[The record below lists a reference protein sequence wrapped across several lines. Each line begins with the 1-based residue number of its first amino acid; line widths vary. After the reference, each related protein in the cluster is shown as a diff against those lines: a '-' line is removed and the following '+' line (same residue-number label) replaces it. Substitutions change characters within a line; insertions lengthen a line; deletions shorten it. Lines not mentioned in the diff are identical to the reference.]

1 MKPLQLTEGGNYGG
15 VKSTAGAFD
24 KVKKVTLKSN
34 NLEFLSTFFRKE
46 TRAAFKSIEL
56 VKLSL
61 SIGHFFKRT
70 ALEKKKK
77 RKRGGGVHFSF
88 PLKNKTIC
96 STVTL
101 CSNFYILKPKT
112 R

>member
-1 MKPLQLTEGGNYGG
+1 MLQRLQRSSSLQLTEGGNYGG

-46 TRAAFKSIEL
+46 TRAAFKPIEL

-61 SIGHFFKRT
+61 SIGHFLKEQP
-70 ALEKKKK
+70 LKKKGKK
-77 RKRGGGVHFSF
+77 RRGGG
-88 PLKNKTIC
+88 PLSLSSEK
-96 STVTL
+96 
-101 CSNFYILKPKT
+101 
-112 R
+112 

>member
-70 ALEKKKK
+70 ALEKKKEK
-77 RKRGGGVHFSF
+77 EKGAGGSTF
-88 PLKNKTIC
+88 PFL
-96 STVTL
+96 
-101 CSNFYILKPKT
+101 
-112 R
+112 

>member
-77 RKRGGGVHFSF
+77 KKKGQGG
-88 PLKNKTIC
+88 PLFLSSEK
-96 STVTL
+96 
-101 CSNFYILKPKT
+101 
-112 R
+112 